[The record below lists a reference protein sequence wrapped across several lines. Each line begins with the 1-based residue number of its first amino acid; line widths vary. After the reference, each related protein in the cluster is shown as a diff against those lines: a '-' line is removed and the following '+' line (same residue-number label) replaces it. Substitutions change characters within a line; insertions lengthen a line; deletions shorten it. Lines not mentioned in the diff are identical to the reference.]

1 MRAIDAAFEF
11 DGEGRARAVRERQS
25 RLRIGIVGFGN
36 FGQFLAR
43 RMVQQGH
50 TVLATSRGDY
60 REAAAAMGATFYP
73 DVDDFCEEHP
83 EVVVLCSSILSTEQV
98 LAGLPLQRLK
108 RRTLFVDV
116 LSVKVFPKQVMLK
129 VLPPEVDI
137 LCTHPMFG
145 PDSGKGSWKGLPMVF
160 DKVRIGEDEVRQRV
174 CRDFLAFFAGE
185 GCEMVEMTC
194 EDHDKKAAST
204 QFITHTVGR
213 MLGEMGL
220 EKTDIDTKGFESLL
234 SLVENTSNDSF
245 DLYYGL
251 FMYNQNATEELDRLE
266 KAFDDVKKQLFDQ
279 LRDVVRSQLFSD
291 EQSRSAR

>member
-1 MRAIDAAFEF
+1 MTSVQPDRALDHTPGHVKH
-11 DGEGRARAVRERQS
+11 DGHNMT
-25 RLRIGIVGFGN
+25 GFVI
-36 FGQFLAR
+36 FL
-43 RMVQQGH
+43 
-50 TVLATSRGDY
+50 
-60 REAAAAMGATFYP
+60 
-73 DVDDFCEEHP
+73 
-83 EVVVLCSSILSTEQV
+83 LSE
-98 LAGLPLQRLK
+98 
-108 RRTLFVDV
+108 
-116 LSVKVFPKQVMLK
+116 SV
-129 VLPPEVDI
+129 I
-137 LCTHPMFG
+137 
-145 PDSGKGSWKGLPMVF
+145 
-160 DKVRIGEDEVRQRV
+160 
-174 CRDFLAFFAGE
+174 FLAFFAGE